1 MCSPPPHLRYL
12 VVTYSLLC
20 VNRPPGEVSHYARMT
35 TYISRLKAM
44 EDYGVSA
51 SKLRRLVAAGHLH
64 RYQAAA
70 DMRRV
75 MYRRAELEEAL
86 GVALQTDLEA
96 AA

>member
-1 MCSPPPHLRYL
+1 
-12 VVTYSLLC
+12 
-20 VNRPPGEVSHYARMT
+20 MT
-35 TYISRLKAM
+35 TYISRRKAM

-70 DMRRV
+70 DMRRA
-75 MYRRAELEEAL
+75 MYRRTELEEAL
-86 GVALQTDLEA
+86 GVALQTGLEA

>member
-1 MCSPPPHLRYL
+1 
-12 VVTYSLLC
+12 
-20 VNRPPGEVSHYARMT
+20 
-35 TYISRLKAM
+35 M

-64 RYQAAA
+64 RYQSAA

-75 MYRRAELEEAL
+75 VYRRTELEEAL
-86 GVALQTDLEA
+86 GVALQTGLEA